1 MGSMFGSGMSSS
13 EKREVKLGKMY
24 AGASLPDEEVI
35 KRNERR
41 KAAKRRGTRVRNVLT
56 DEDAL

>member
-1 MGSMFGSGMSSS
+1 MFGSGMS
-13 EKREVKLGKMY
+13 
-24 AGASLPDEEVI
+24 

-41 KAAKRRGTRVRNVLT
+41 KAAKRRGSRVRNVLT

>member
-1 MGSMFGSGMSSS
+1 
-13 EKREVKLGKMY
+13 MY

-41 KAAKRRGTRVRNVLT
+41 KAAKRRGSRVRNVLT